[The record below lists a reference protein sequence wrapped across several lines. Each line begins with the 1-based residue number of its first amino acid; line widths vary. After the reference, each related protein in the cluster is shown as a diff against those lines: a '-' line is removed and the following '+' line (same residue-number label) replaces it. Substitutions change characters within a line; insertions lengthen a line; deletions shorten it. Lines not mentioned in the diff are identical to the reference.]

1 MGLGKYK
8 DYTDDLTT
16 LFDAYGEVI
25 YLCNNFDITRIY
37 SLFIN
42 IIQNYDY
49 NIDGIGGITITEGK
63 DLNDLSKKISDTD
76 EYKEMK
82 EYIDENFD
90 KIITKCKNFLNKTE
104 RFKQKYIDTDVID
117 DDDKLIKDSFKSQQS
132 TFIFNL
138 KDIKRELNKIEKI
151 KKINETNINKLKA
164 VSFNIY
170 PITMNSTIYSLGL
183 YKVVKKY
190 IKICMLL
197 IVTRMM
203 LLLKK

>member
-82 EYIDENFD
+82 
-90 KIITKCKNFLNKTE
+90 
-104 RFKQKYIDTDVID
+104 
-117 DDDKLIKDSFKSQQS
+117 
-132 TFIFNL
+132 
-138 KDIKRELNKIEKI
+138 
-151 KKINETNINKLKA
+151 
-164 VSFNIY
+164 
-170 PITMNSTIYSLGL
+170 
-183 YKVVKKY
+183 
-190 IKICMLL
+190 
-197 IVTRMM
+197 
-203 LLLKK
+203 